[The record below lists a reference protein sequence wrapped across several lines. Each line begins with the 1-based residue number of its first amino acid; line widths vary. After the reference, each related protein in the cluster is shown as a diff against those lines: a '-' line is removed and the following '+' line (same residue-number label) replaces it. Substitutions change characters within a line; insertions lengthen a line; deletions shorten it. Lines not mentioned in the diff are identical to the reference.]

1 MTRVPKPSLSRRD
14 VLAGF
19 GLAGLFAIGG
29 SVLASKS
36 AQAHVNSPVLDPPQ
50 VAPAQ
55 VPEAQLAE
63 LIVPEEGLDH
73 RAEALDFS
81 DRRRRRY
88 WRDRRLRG
96 RPWRRRYWRRRYRGL
111 VCRRRWY
118 RGRLVRVCR
127 RVW

>member
-1 MTRVPKPSLSRRD
+1 MTRVLYSTPSRRD

-19 GLAGLFAIGG
+19 GLAGLFAIAASTLG
-29 SVLASKS
+29 SS
-36 AQAHVNSPVLDPPQ
+36 AAEALVNSPVLDPPQ
-50 VAPAQ
+50 VAPAHA
-55 VPEAQLAE
+55 PGAQLAE

-73 RAEALDFS
+73 RAEAIEFS
-81 DRRRRRY
+81 DRRRRY
-88 WRDRRLRG
+88 WRG
-96 RPWRRRYWRRRYRGL
+96 PRRRRRFWRRRYRRL